1 MCAVAQV
8 EDRLESW
15 KEIAAYLKRGVRT
28 VRRWEHDE
36 GLPVHRH
43 QHKALGSVYAF
54 KSEIDVWRH
63 SGSRM
68 PMPSAA
74 PLRLKSIV
82 VLPFTNLSDDPNDE
96 YFADGLT
103 DEVIADLSTIRAL
116 RVISRTSSMALKQS
130 PRDLRSI
137 AADLRVA
144 YVLEGT
150 VRRSGNR
157 LRVIAQ
163 LIDAAADDH
172 VWSGKLDST
181 LEDAFVVQEQLARQ
195 IVAALRLRLTS
206 DEERRLSPHPI
217 TDAHAYECYLRARHE
232 AWRWQKDA
240 IDHAVHL
247 LHTGIGVIGDN
258 PRLYAALGFAQLQY
272 REAAID
278 VSERP
283 IAEAE
288 ACARRVFALDS
299 KSIEGLRLQAW
310 IHYARGRIADA
321 VADLAAAI
329 EADPNNADALLL
341 LSNCYLISGRVAP
354 ARILLDRLLSLDP
367 LTPLTRCMPA
377 FADILE
383 GRSAAAI
390 EPYRQMFEMDRD
402 NPMAR
407 LFYAWVLM
415 INQRPA
421 EFEVLLHTLPSHQ
434 RETVPGQIA
443 RFLGHA
449 LSRNEQAAG
458 ALITPELESR
468 ASATDVFPRFL
479 AGGYTLLG
487 QHDNAMR
494 WLTTAVERGFIN
506 YPFLNAHDPLL
517 ADLRSRPAFT
527 TLMDDVRRRWNA
539 FPA

>member
-1 MCAVAQV
+1 MCAVPPA

-54 KSEIDVWRH
+54 KSEIDAWRQ
-63 SGSRM
+63 SGSRA

-74 PLRLKSIV
+74 PLRPKSIV
-82 VLPFTNLSDDPNDE
+82 VLPFANLSDDPNDE

-116 RVISRTSSMALKQS
+116 RVISRTSSMALKHS
-130 PRDLRSI
+130 TRNLRAI
-137 AADLRVA
+137 ATDLRVA
-144 YVLEGT
+144 FVLEGT

-181 LEDAFVVQEQLARQ
+181 LEDAFTVQEQLARQ

-232 AWRWQKDA
+232 AWRWHKDA

-247 LHTGIGVIGDN
+247 LRTGIDVIGDN

-283 IAEAE
+283 LAEAE

-299 KSIEGLRLQAW
+299 GSIEGLRLQAW

-321 VADLAAAI
+321 VADLAATI
-329 EADPNNADALLL
+329 VADPNNADALLL
-341 LSNCYLISGRVAP
+341 LSNCYLISGRVAR
-354 ARILLDRLLSLDP
+354 ARILIDRLLSLDP

-383 GRSAAAI
+383 GRGAAAI

-421 EFEVLLHTLPSHQ
+421 GFEGLIRTLPAHQ
-434 RETVPGQIA
+434 RDTVPGQIA

-449 LSRNEQAAG
+449 SSRNEAAAV

-468 ASATDVFPRFL
+468 ASVTDVFPRFL
-479 AGGYTLLG
+479 AGGYALLG
-487 QHDNAMR
+487 QYDNAMH
-494 WLTTAVERGFIN
+494 WLMTAVERGFIN

-517 ADLRSRPAFT
+517 AELRSRPAFT
-527 TLMDDVRRRWNA
+527 RLMDDVRRRWNA

>member
-1 MCAVAQV
+1 MCDVVGA

-54 KSEIDVWRH
+54 KSEIDAWRR
-63 SGSRM
+63 SGPRAAT
-68 PMPSAA
+68 PSAA
-74 PLRLKSIV
+74 PKGLKSIV
-82 VLPFTNLSDDPNDE
+82 VLPFTSLSDDRNDE

-116 RVISRTSSMALKQS
+116 RVISRTSSMTLKQS
-130 PRDLRSI
+130 KRDMRTI
-137 AADLRVA
+137 AADLRVG

-163 LIDAAADDH
+163 LIDAADDDH

-181 LEDAFVVQEQLARQ
+181 LEDAFAVQEQLARQ
-195 IVAALRLRLTS
+195 IVAALRLRLTI

-217 TDAHAYECYLRARHE
+217 TDAHAYDCYLRARHE
-232 AWRWQKDA
+232 AWRWHKDA
-240 IDHAVHL
+240 IDHAVQL
-247 LHTGIGVIGDN
+247 LRTGIGVIGDN

-283 IAEAE
+283 LAEAE

-299 KSIEGLRLQAW
+299 GSIEGLRLQAW

-321 VADLAAAI
+321 VADLESAI
-329 EADPNNADALLL
+329 AADPNNVDALLL

-354 ARILLDRLLSLDP
+354 ARTLIDRLLSLDP

-390 EPYRQMFEMDRD
+390 DPYRQMFEMDRT

-407 LFYAWVLM
+407 LFYAWVLL

-421 EFEVLLHTLPSHQ
+421 ELEAVIRALPTDQ
-434 RETVPGQIA
+434 RDTVPGQIA

-449 LSRNEQAAG
+449 LSRNEGAAD
-458 ALITPELESR
+458 AIVTPELESR

-487 QHDNAMR
+487 RYDKAMQ

-527 TLMDDVRRRWNA
+527 RLMDDVRRRWNA